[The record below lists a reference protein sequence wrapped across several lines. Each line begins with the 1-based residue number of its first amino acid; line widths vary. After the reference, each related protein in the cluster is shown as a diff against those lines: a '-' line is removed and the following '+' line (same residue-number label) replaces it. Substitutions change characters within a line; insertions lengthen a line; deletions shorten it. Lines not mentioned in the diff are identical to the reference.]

1 MMYLYC
7 ETVERE
13 ILTPRAFKT
22 VNEVKKQLFEDFME
36 CTGIDDN
43 ELTIL
48 INQGKFEEAYRWL
61 IDNDMVDDENDIN
74 LDNNNLSAY
83 CETRN
88 HDNWDARVFKLE
100 TTEFSISIKP

>member
-13 ILTPRAFKT
+13 ILTPRLFKT

-100 TTEFSISIKP
+100 ATEFSISIKP

>member
-100 TTEFSISIKP
+100 ATEFSISIKS

>member
-74 LDNNNLSAY
+74 LDHNNLSAY

-100 TTEFSISIKP
+100 ATEFSISIKP

>member
-13 ILTPRAFKT
+13 ILTPRLFKT

>member
-13 ILTPRAFKT
+13 ILTPRLFKT

-48 INQGKFEEAYRWL
+48 INQGKFEEAYRWF

-100 TTEFSISIKP
+100 ATEFSISIKP

>member
-43 ELTIL
+43 ELTSL
-48 INQGKFEEAYRWL
+48 INQGEFEEAYAYL
-61 IDNDMVDDENDIN
+61 ENNDWIDDENDIN
-74 LDNNNLSAY
+74 LDDNNLSAY

-88 HDNWDARVFKLE
+88 HDNWDVRVFKLE

>member
-13 ILTPRAFKT
+13 IFVPKVFKT
-22 VNEVKKQLFEDFME
+22 INEVKKQLFEDFME
-36 CTGIDDN
+36 CTGIDDS
-43 ELTIL
+43 ELSNL
-48 INQGKFEEAYRWL
+48 IKQKKFEEAHFYLENNDL
-61 IDNDMVDDENDIN
+61 IDDENDIN
-74 LDNNNLSAY
+74 LDDNNLSAY

-100 TTEFSISIKP
+100 TTEFNISIRP

>member
-22 VNEVKKQLFEDFME
+22 IKEVKKQLFEDFVE

-43 ELTIL
+43 ELVSL
-48 INQGKFEEAYRWL
+48 INQGKFEEAYAYLENNDL
-61 IDNDMVDDENDIN
+61 IDDENYIN
-74 LDNNNLSAY
+74 LDDNNLSAY

>member
-43 ELTIL
+43 ELTNL
-48 INQGKFEEAYRWL
+48 INQNKFEEAYAYLENNDL
-61 IDNDMVDDENDIN
+61 IDDENDIN
-74 LDNNNLSAY
+74 LDDNNLSAY

-88 HDNWDARVFKLE
+88 HDNWAARVFKSE

>member
-22 VNEVKKQLFEDFME
+22 VNEVKKQLFEDFVE